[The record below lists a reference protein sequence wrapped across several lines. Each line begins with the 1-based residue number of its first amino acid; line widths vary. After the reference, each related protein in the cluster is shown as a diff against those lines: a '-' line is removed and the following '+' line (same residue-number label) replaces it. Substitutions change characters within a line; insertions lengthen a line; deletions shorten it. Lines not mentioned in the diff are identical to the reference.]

1 MDFKTEKNGNTV
13 TVKMGGPLTI
23 EHAAELKNFM
33 TSVSEESEKII
44 VDLDDVTDMDLSC
57 IQLLCSAN
65 LCFDNTR
72 KRLIR
77 KSAHPKVI
85 TQVLFDAGYTA
96 QMVCHGIPCKKCF
109 WKGDEK

>member
-1 MDFKTEKNGNTV
+1 MDLKTEKTGNTV

-23 EHAAELKNFM
+23 EHAAELKTFM
-33 TSVSEESEKII
+33 STVFEETETIV
-44 VDLDDVTDMDLSC
+44 VDLGDVTDMDLSC

-65 LCFDNTR
+65 LCLNNTR

-77 KSAHPKVI
+77 KSVHPKVI
-85 TQVLFDAGYTA
+85 TQALFEAGFTA
-96 QMVCHGIPCKKCF
+96 EMVCHGIPCKKCF